1 MPSVVDKATVTVGIL
16 LSSCR
21 VDISRTVNNI
31 TAARAKSEYELK
43 PASPG
48 RMIIN
53 TPVKPT
59 QIALHRRHPTGSPKK
74 IAAAIVMAS
83 GRDCNMA
90 VTLAS
95 GICFR
100 AVKKVTVVPI
110 SAKIRIVIR
119 RWFFV
124 EYFCSSVLVINAK
137 INNGGK
143 LTRPR
148 KKIA

>member
-1 MPSVVDKATVTVGIL
+1 MPNPIAPISEVYLKGETKPISPVLIATTLSKVATVTAAAANIINDQDAKLISAHSVPVSIKAAKAVMPNVADKATVTVGIL

-59 QIALHRRHPTGSPKK
+59 QIALHRRHPTG
-74 IAAAIVMAS
+74 
-83 GRDCNMA
+83 
-90 VTLAS
+90 
-95 GICFR
+95 
-100 AVKKVTVVPI
+100 
-110 SAKIRIVIR
+110 
-119 RWFFV
+119 
-124 EYFCSSVLVINAK
+124 
-137 INNGGK
+137 
-143 LTRPR
+143 
-148 KKIA
+148 